1 MGLWR
6 TQAGRWGRWRV
17 AIRLHAVAAT
27 FPKGIGR
34 PQLQAVADREEAG
47 AKDVF

>member
-1 MGLWR
+1 MELR
-6 TQAGRWGRWRV
+6 RKQAGHWGRWRV

-27 FPKGIGR
+27 FPEVIGR
-34 PQLQAVADREEAG
+34 PQLQAVADREGAG